1 MPLEGQSFRILVVDD
16 YEPWRRFVA
25 STLQNQPGLLIVG
38 EAADGSSAVEKAQEL
53 RPDLILLDIGLPAL
67 NGIEAARQ
75 IRKLAP
81 KSKILFTSENRS
93 WDIAE
98 EALHTGALGYV
109 VKSDAVSELLP
120 AVTAVL
126 QAKRFVSRRFA
137 EQDFA
142 KLSDACSAHEPGH
155 VVQFYPEDAFLLDG
169 LSALLCNS
177 LGAGESVVAVTTR
190 SHRRGLER
198 RLPAQGVDVDEA
210 TKIGRLV
217 ILDADQALSGF
228 MDAVLPSRERF
239 LSQFENMLRKASAA
253 AVVKNQR
260 VVVFGEMVAV
270 LWSQERHD
278 AALRLEELWN
288 ELALIFPFYLCCA
301 YPASAFG
308 EKLKGG
314 GYSTICAL
322 HSGVVSAFE

>member
-1 MPLEGQSFRILVVDD
+1 LEGQAFRILVVDD
-16 YEPWRRFVA
+16 YEPWRRFVF
-25 STLQNQPGLLIVG
+25 STLQKQPGLLIVG

-75 IRKLAP
+75 IRELSP
-81 KSKILFTSENRS
+81 KSKILFISENRS
-93 WDIAE
+93 LDIAE

-109 VKSDAVSELLP
+109 VKSNAASELLR

-126 QAKRFVSRRFA
+126 QAKRFVSRTFA
-137 EQDFA
+137 DHNFA
-142 KLSDACSAHEPGH
+142 APSDTCSAHEPGH
-155 VVQFYPEDAFLLDG
+155 VVQFYPDDAFLLDG
-169 LSALLCNS
+169 LSALLRNA
-177 LGAGESVVAVTTR
+177 LGPGESGVAVTTK
-190 SHRRGLER
+190 SHRNGLEK
-198 RLPAQGVDVDEA
+198 RLVAQGVDLDEA
-210 TKIGRLV
+210 TKVGRLV

-228 MDAVLPSRERF
+228 MDAVLPNRERF
-239 LSQFENMLRKASAA
+239 LSQFENVLGKARDA
-253 AVVKNQR
+253 AVAKNQR

-288 ELALIFPFYLCCA
+288 ELALALPFYLCCA

-308 EKLKGG
+308 RKVNTA
-314 GYSTICAL
+314 GYSRICAL
-322 HSGVVSAFE
+322 HSRVVSAFE